1 MKKASLKTNY
11 IYNAIYQIFAMIV
24 ILITTPYVT
33 RVLGAEQIGIY
44 SYTYSIVTYFILFS
58 TLGIT
63 LYAQREIAYCQND
76 KEKRSRIFFEIVIL
90 KIILLLLAIVVFY
103 FLFCINGE
111 YSIYYKILILELVAN
126 GIDIIWLFQGMED
139 FKKVVIRNMI
149 VKVLIVALIFI
160 LVKDINDLWKYTL
173 LYSLSSFIGNISLW
187 FSVPK
192 YITKVDIKSISFIK
206 HLKPVLVLFI
216 PQIAIQVY
224 ISLDKTMLG
233 LITNDMTIVGIYEKS
248 QELAKLGLSV
258 VTAFGTVVFPRM
270 ASSFIAGKKDELK
283 NCLRESFAF
292 IWIIALPVM
301 FGLMSISSKFV
312 PWFLGPDFSE
322 VANLLVVFSII
333 IIVIGLNN
341 VIGMQYLVATKQQKY
356 FSITVAIGAAVN
368 VIFNSLLIGKY
379 GYYGAV
385 IATILAETSVLVA
398 QFIKIWED
406 IKDCLEIK
414 TMFKCLISSI
424 TMALII
430 SFIGRN
436 MQPIIQTSVIQIMCG
451 VILYFTMLVIMKEK
465 VVIDVLYKIFQK
477 LRRKQNGTN

>member
-206 HLKPVLVLFI
+206 YLKTVVVLFI

-341 VIGMQYLVATKQQKY
+341 VIGMQYLVA
-356 FSITVAIGAAVN
+356 
-368 VIFNSLLIGKY
+368 
-379 GYYGAV
+379 
-385 IATILAETSVLVA
+385 
-398 QFIKIWED
+398 
-406 IKDCLEIK
+406 
-414 TMFKCLISSI
+414 
-424 TMALII
+424 
-430 SFIGRN
+430 
-436 MQPIIQTSVIQIMCG
+436 
-451 VILYFTMLVIMKEK
+451 
-465 VVIDVLYKIFQK
+465 
-477 LRRKQNGTN
+477 